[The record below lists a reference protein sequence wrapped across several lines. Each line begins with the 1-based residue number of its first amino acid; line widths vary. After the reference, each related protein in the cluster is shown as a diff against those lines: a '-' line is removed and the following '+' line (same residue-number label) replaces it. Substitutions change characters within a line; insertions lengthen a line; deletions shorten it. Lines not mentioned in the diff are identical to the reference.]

1 MRRQLTTAVAALL
14 AAVMLS
20 ACGNGGD
27 ARKTGGSQA
36 GKSVDTEK
44 KVSKK
49 DRVLSEA
56 VGAEKKVKSAR
67 IETRFFV
74 KHTSGDHDNTVSYRT
89 ETEYTEDPVTLK
101 SDASIRF
108 QEGAR
113 GNKYVLYYDGKNL
126 YNTPMIGLQQGRS
139 YRQAI
144 DSAQSNYRFI
154 VQNPNI
160 ARDFLQVMSDN
171 KVGFELKDDG
181 GEYALVFRVPENP
194 SDRLK
199 KELLE
204 VLGRDDATAK
214 RLYSTDLKNVSF
226 TNATFNVHVD
236 RKTYEPKSFGL
247 EMTTVVASAS
257 GRKFTTL
264 HSFDGKYYDVNKVE
278 SQKMPSRVDEVLK

>member
-1 MRRQLTTAVAALL
+1 MRRKLAVTAVTLL
-14 AAVMLS
+14 VACGLS
-20 ACGNGGD
+20 ACAGGGN
-27 ARKTGGSQA
+27 AKKTGGS
-36 GKSVDTEK
+36 GDTTVDTEK

-56 VGAEKKVKSAR
+56 VDAEKKVKGAR

-74 KHTSGDHDNTVSYRT
+74 KHTGDGHDNTVSYKT
-89 ETEYTEDPVTLK
+89 KTEYTEKPVTLK

-113 GNKYVLYYDGKNL
+113 DNKYVLYYDGKDL
-126 YNTPMIGLQQGRS
+126 YNTAMIGLTQGRS

-160 ARDFLQVMSDN
+160 ARDYLEVMSDN
-171 KVGFELKDDG
+171 KVKFNLKEEG

-236 RKTYEPKSFGL
+236 KKTYEPKSFGL
-247 EMTTVVASAS
+247 EMTTVVSSAS

-278 SQKMPSRVDEVLK
+278 RQKMPSRVDEVLK

>member
-1 MRRQLTTAVAALL
+1 MKRKLVITAVTLL
-14 AAVMLS
+14 VTCGLS
-20 ACGNGGD
+20 ACAGSGN
-27 ARKTGGSQA
+27 AKKTGSSGDVN
-36 GKSVDTEK
+36 VDTEK

-56 VGAEKKVKSAR
+56 VSAEEKVKSAKV
-67 IETRFFV
+67 ETRFFV

-89 ETEYTEDPVTLK
+89 ETEYTEKPVTLK
-101 SDASIRF
+101 SNAAIRF

-113 GNKYVLYYDGKNL
+113 DNKYILYYDGKDL
-126 YNTPMIGLQQGRS
+126 YNTTMIGLSQGRS

-160 ARDFLQVMSDN
+160 ARDYLKVMSDN
-171 KVGFELKDDG
+171 KVRFDLKEEG

-194 SDRLK
+194 SERLK
-199 KELLE
+199 KE
-204 VLGRDDATAK
+204 
-214 RLYSTDLKNVSF
+214 LKNVSF

-264 HSFDGKYYDVNKVE
+264 HSFDGKYYNVNKVE

>member
-1 MRRQLTTAVAALL
+1 MKRKLVITAVTLL
-14 AAVMLS
+14 VTCGLS
-20 ACGNGGD
+20 ACAGSGN
-27 ARKTGGSQA
+27 AKKTGSSGDVN
-36 GKSVDTEK
+36 VDTEK

-56 VGAEKKVKSAR
+56 VGAEEKVKSAKV
-67 IETRFFV
+67 ETKFFV
-74 KHTSGDHDNTVSYRT
+74 KHTSGEHDNTVSYRT
-89 ETEYTEDPVTLK
+89 ETEYTEKPVTLK
-101 SDASIRF
+101 SNAAIRF

-113 GNKYVLYYDGKNL
+113 DNKYILYYDGKDL
-126 YNTPMIGLQQGRS
+126 YNTTMIGLSQGRS

-160 ARDFLQVMSDN
+160 ARDYLKVMSDN
-171 KVGFELKDDG
+171 KVRFDLKEEG
-181 GEYALVFRVPENP
+181 GEYALVFKVPENP
-194 SDRLK
+194 SERLK

-264 HSFDGKYYDVNKVE
+264 HSFDGKYYNVNKVE